1 MPIVSWL
8 GLPGPRSARRQTG
21 SARPWAECLASPP
34 AARQKAGGEVEAD
47 RGQEAESPSTG
58 LSDLLHLDSD
68 PRASPTGQRVFLSG
82 ANSPEQQTLLGSPRE
97 ADRPQNAWWTVTKL
111 HLLAPKPPAPSQEET
126 WSRAV
131 RCPCGHTVGRSTART
146 ATRGDRT
153 RRRRR
158 RGVPG
163 WAFPSTACSLSPT
176 PASART
182 GKGSQGTPGHP
193 ETGSRFPPGKSPMCC
208 AQPAS
213 VFPGKGSGSQLRRQ
227 GQSGGIQPPPQAPT
241 RPRGNAVGSCI
252 WRPPLPGLACMAG
265 STPRRG
271 LKGQIVVSQW
281 GGREPAAWLK
291 RPLFPHVP
299 AGSRC
304 TPQVPGRTGEGCR
317 KDPSSTR
324 LPSPAGELDPQPEG
338 TGQAGLCAGAWRRGR
353 RLHRAEQAG
362 LLLGHHSERQDAQQ
376 SPSGGKPGWPVPCP
390 QL

>member
-1 MPIVSWL
+1 MGDAHPDPSTQASQGGRWAGTWAAGETLGSLARALSAPDGGRTDVPIVSWL
-8 GLPGPRSARRQTG
+8 GLPGPRSAHRQTG

-34 AARQKAGGEVEAD
+34 AVRQKAGGEVEAD

-163 WAFPSTACSLSPT
+163 WAFPSTACGLSPT

-182 GKGSQGTPGHP
+182 GQPRLAAGFLLARAPCAVPSQRLSAPGRGQALSYEDKDRVEGFSPHP
-193 ETGSRFPPGKSPMCC
+193 K
-208 AQPAS
+208 
-213 VFPGKGSGSQLRRQ
+213 
-227 GQSGGIQPPPQAPT
+227 PPQ
-241 RPRGNAVGSCI
+241 G
-252 WRPPLPGLACMAG
+252 PGAMLWG
-265 STPRRG
+265 P
-271 LKGQIVVSQW
+271 VS
-281 GGREPAAWLK
+281 GV
-291 RPLFPHVP
+291 PHY
-299 AGSRC
+299 
-304 TPQVPGRTGEGCR
+304 
-317 KDPSSTR
+317 
-324 LPSPAGELDPQPEG
+324 
-338 TGQAGLCAGAWRRGR
+338 
-353 RLHRAEQAG
+353 
-362 LLLGHHSERQDAQQ
+362 
-376 SPSGGKPGWPVPCP
+376 PGWPVW
-390 QL
+390 LVRHLGVA